1 MSTKNNHSMQ
11 YMQVKI
17 QTPAMMRLA
26 RDTVHTVWA
35 FIGWQIAMYLH
46 RIVYI
51 SQSAPLCLYFWCLS
65 FGVGVNR
72 HRRVCVGKI
81 LKIPNRNVKS

>member
-1 MSTKNNHSMQ
+1 MQ
-11 YMQVKI
+11 YTQVKI

-46 RIVYI
+46 RVVHI
-51 SQSAPLCLYFWCLS
+51 SHSAPPLNRPVD
-65 FGVGVNR
+65 FGDAVNR
-72 HRRVCVGKI
+72 HGRVCDGKI
-81 LKIPNRNVKS
+81 LQIAHRNVKS